1 MPLRGRASRHL
12 RLCIGRE
19 TIPMRNGMVV
29 WMGVVGLSAILAACG
44 GGHPGTEGGS
54 PSGSP
59 PAPPPPAAQHFL
71 VVSKTGSGK
80 GRSSPAGIGC
90 GVALSALVA
99 EGKQGGLTPPPDPGR
114 GVGGWGGG

>member
-19 TIPMRNGMVV
+19 RKPMRNGMVV
-29 WMGVVGLSAILAACG
+29 WMGVVGFSALLAACG
-44 GGHPGTEGGS
+44 GGHSGTEGGS

-71 VVSKTGSGK
+71 GVSKTGSGT
-80 GRSSPAGIGC
+80 GPPSPAGNDLGPAC
-90 GVALSALVA
+90 SPPVRR
-99 EGKQGGLTPPPDPGR
+99 GKQGGPPP
-114 GVGGWGGG
+114 